1 MVQGHQDN
9 TSPQKIMTTLHNIAA
24 NLNIEV
30 GTAARIIIKGKAPS
44 VWGNRHSETVEALL
58 SQVTPRLRGQA
69 EFINRR
75 QLSF

>member
-1 MVQGHQDN
+1 MVQCHQDKPRLIN
-9 TSPQKIMTTLHNIAA
+9 IMTTLHNIAA

-44 VWGNRHSETVEALL
+44 VWGNRHSETVTALL